1 MPRSDDDNM
10 FKKIQM
16 GTQYMN
22 VVRFL
27 CAYLLHLQTIPE
39 IQQGKEMMSYAKK
52 NASEFV
58 NKEWFYPFLV
68 GMFKCAGGVF
78 ACFTNTLIILQS
90 ADDDTS
96 VPDIVEAVKD
106 FIAVGIIYEID
117 NIMAKTLFDSPSKD
131 LIDENTVI
139 TISSEADKRT
149 DWKVLEKFKP
159 DENDDDPERLNTRE
173 FLLLVVAMFGYRLFS
188 VFYQVFYFYFIPICV
203 VLIYM

>member
-1 MPRSDDDNM
+1 M
-10 FKKIQM
+10 FKKIQI
-16 GTQYMN
+16 GTPYMN

-27 CAYLLHLQTIPE
+27 CSYLLHLQTIPE

-78 ACFTNTLIILQS
+78 AVFTNTLIILQS
-90 ADDDTS
+90 ADDDTD

-117 NIMAKTLFDSPSKD
+117 NIMAKTIFDSPSKQ
-131 LIDENTVI
+131 LLSEEKK
-139 TISSEADKRT
+139 ISVSNEADQRT
-149 DWKVLEKFKP
+149 DFEVLAHFKP
-159 DENDDDPERLNTRE
+159 TEKSSPEQL
-173 FLLLVVAMFGYRLFS
+173 S
-188 VFYQVFYFYFIPICV
+188 C
-203 VLIYM
+203 

>member
-1 MPRSDDDNM
+1 
-10 FKKIQM
+10 
-16 GTQYMN
+16 MN

-27 CAYLLHLQTIPE
+27 CSYLLHLQTIPE

-78 ACFTNTLIILQS
+78 AVFTNTLIILQS
-90 ADDDTS
+90 ADDDTN

-117 NIMAKTLFDSPSKD
+117 NIMAKTIFDSPSKN
-131 LIDENTVI
+131 LLEKKIE
-139 TISSEADKRT
+139 ISVSNEADQRT
-149 DWKVLEKFKP
+149 DYEVLDHFKP
-159 DENDDDPERLNTRE
+159 DDGSSPEKLSCKE
-173 FLLLVVAMFGYRLFS
+173 YLILCVALFGYRMFALF
-188 VFYQVFYFYFIPICV
+188 Y
-203 VLIYM
+203 